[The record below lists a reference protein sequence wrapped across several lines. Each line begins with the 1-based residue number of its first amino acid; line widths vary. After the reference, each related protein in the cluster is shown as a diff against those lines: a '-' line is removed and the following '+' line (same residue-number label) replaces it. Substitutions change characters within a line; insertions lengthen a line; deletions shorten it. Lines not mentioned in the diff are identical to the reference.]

1 MAIVKMDWDSVIER
15 KKARDS
21 DNLIRLLRLSGEGTA
36 AELLRHI
43 KKCGYDKEFLN
54 IRQWAIA
61 SFTRSN
67 EGFCVELPL
76 YYACDNENL
85 DTTKLLVELGADP
98 DANGIAPNTI
108 DPFVASH
115 AIYHIPIYYIPRIR
129 AIGSPFVMAL
139 LGNKQIWWRKKEL
152 SMLTCDYQHVL
163 FDCKDDSFS
172 HTISDYSAQDL
183 IYDVMQG
190 RTIKHPDFM
199 SNKCFMTWLPHILQ
213 LFVCQFAIPDGES
226 DSFHA
231 WLKKNGV
238 CQEVLDLF
246 KPVVLD
252 GKKDID
258 VILDRLICSLPIY
271 SKDAFFKL
279 VRSLLSDG
287 EIIFLIRH
295 LREIYDKSND
305 KPRIETAMEI
315 LVGSMLYGLPVS
327 TLKRL
332 PV

>member
-1 MAIVKMDWDSVIER
+1 MTIVIMDWDSVLER

-36 AELLRHI
+36 ADLRRHI
-43 KKCGYDKEFLN
+43 QKCGYDKEFLN

-61 SFTRSN
+61 SFTRSD

-76 YYACDNENL
+76 FYACDNENL

-108 DPFVASH
+108 DPFVGSH

-129 AIGSPFVMAL
+129 AIGSPFVMML
-139 LGNKQIWWRKKEL
+139 LGNKQVWWRKKEL
-152 SMLTCDYQHVL
+152 SMLTGDNRHFL
-163 FDCKDDSFS
+163 FDYKDDGFH

-190 RTIKHPDFM
+190 RTFKQPDFI
-199 SNKCFMTWLPHILQ
+199 SSDCFMTWLPHILQ

-226 DSFHA
+226 NAFHA
-231 WLKKNGV
+231 WLRKHGV

-252 GKKDID
+252 DKKDVG
-258 VILDRLICSLPIY
+258 VILDRLICSLPIFG
-271 SKDAFFKL
+271 KDAFFKL
-279 VRSLLSDG
+279 VKSLLSDG

-295 LREIYDKSND
+295 LREIYGKSKD

-327 TLKRL
+327 TLKKL